1 MINVDTPV
9 RYRVSYAI
17 GRLIC
22 RGLARKYEFETDE
35 IPETG
40 EPYILVSNHLTESD
54 QIFAIL
60 GSPRPIYFV
69 CGEHLLRNKLY
80 GKPLKLLADPIP
92 VEKGK
97 SSLSAV
103 REMIRRVR
111 AGRSVMIFPEGRRSY
126 HGRTLPQ
133 PEALGKFIRQAGCT
147 LVTYRLTGGFF
158 VQARWSRKKRRGPV
172 KGRVVGVY
180 TSDELKAMTPAQI
193 TEIVN
198 RDIRSDAY
206 AEQRKLMWTYEGGD
220 PAEGMEKY
228 LFKCP
233 VCGAYDRMWAKGD
246 EFGCSACGMKGRID
260 EHGFLVGTAP
270 GAKHPDAPASGTAPG
285 SATTD
290 ATATSAATE
299 STPDT
304 ASLPFDNT
312 YDWTRWMEKEF
323 DRYVEESGDK
333 LLFTEKAATLF
344 EKDDNYKDVDL
355 ATCDVELYRD
365 RMVMGDRVFRF
376 KEIPSL
382 TIIYS
387 DVMFFTHGGV
397 YYGMKGDLFHAWK
410 CARLWQ
416 LEQGIADDPTRE
428 I

>member
-1 MINVDTPV
+1 MEKVNTPAT
-9 RYRVSYAI
+9 YRMTYAI

-22 RGLARKYEFETDE
+22 RGLARKYSFETDE
-35 IPETG
+35 VPEIG
-40 EPYILVSNHLTESD
+40 EPYIIISNHVTEAD
-54 QIFAIL
+54 QVFIIL
-60 GSPRPIYFV
+60 VSPRPVYFV

-92 VEKGK
+92 VAKGN

-103 REMIRRVR
+103 REMIRRIR
-111 AGRSVMIFPEGRRSY
+111 AGRSIMLFPEGRRSY

-133 PEALGKFIRQAGCT
+133 PESLGKFIKQAGCA

-158 VQARWSRKKRRGPV
+158 VQARWSRKKRRGPI
-172 KGRVVGVY
+172 KGNIVGTY
-180 TSDELKAMTPAQI
+180 SSEELSQMTPKQI
-193 TEIVN
+193 TDLIN
-198 RDIRSDAY
+198 RDIHEDAY
-206 AEQRKLMWTYEGGD
+206 EEQRKLMWTYEGGD

-233 VCGAYDRMWAKGD
+233 VCGAYDQMWARGD

-260 EHGFLVGTAP
+260 EHGFLVSQDEEKP
-270 GAKHPDAPASGTAPG
+270 
-285 SATTD
+285 
-290 ATATSAATE
+290 
-299 STPDT
+299 
-304 ASLPFDNT
+304 LPFDNT
-312 YDWTRWMEKEF
+312 FDWTKWMEKEF
-323 DRYVEESGDK
+323 DSFVENSGDE
-333 LLFTEKAATLF
+333 LLFTEKSATLF
-344 EKDDNYKDVDL
+344 EKDENYKDVDL
-355 ATCDVELYRD
+355 MTCDLLLYRD
-365 RMVMGDRVFRF
+365 RMVMGDKVFPF
-376 KEIPSL
+376 KDIKSL

-397 YYGMKGDLFHAWK
+397 YYGMKGGLFHAWK